1 MIIKS
6 FFYASQLSQPMKYIY
21 NLLFLLSFS
30 ITSFAGTIK
39 GFVTDSKT
47 GEPLV
52 GATVMLEKTKF
63 GSSVNL
69 DGSFEI
75 KGVPIGNYTC
85 KIQYVG
91 YSPISKP
98 VTIINAQTI
107 VKLDFGL
114 VENYNELSEVIV
126 AATADKESDNSAR
139 KSEQKSDNVVNII
152 SAKTIQ
158 LLPDITVGNI
168 LQRISGVSVVR
179 NSSGD
184 GQYAVI
190 RGMDKRYNYTSVN
203 GVKIPSPD
211 NKNRYV
217 PMDIFPADLLERLEV
232 VKALTPN
239 MEGDAI
245 GGAMNMVMKSVPDY
259 LIFSATASGGYSQL
273 FSIQPFSGFSA
284 SNVNFQSPSE
294 IKGNLY
300 AAKPSDFSVQHLQYK
315 DIPTPINGL
324 LSLSVGNRVLNHKL
338 GFLFGGSYQH
348 TYRGSN
354 SLFFSL
360 NGQPSPDPTP
370 NSPLIESVQIRKYSN
385 EQARLGLNLKFDY
398 AFNKN
403 NRLSL
408 YNLFMQL
415 DDWQHRQILTNQL
428 TLVGDVGN
436 NDRSVF
442 RRQNIYNSTLQGD
455 HNLGKTLKL
464 NWSAVYSLATSK
476 TPDWMDQSV
485 TSRTSQDI
493 DGKINSSAK
502 YIDNVN
508 HIWTRNDDKDLT
520 GYLNLT
526 YNLNKKIEIS
536 TGGMYRDKDR
546 SNFYNSYQLA
556 TVLPGGDRQIYTSI
570 EKTILSFRPE
580 SYAYADST
588 NANNYTAKEQIT
600 AGYVQGKINVLK
612 MQMVGG
618 VRVENTNQSYVSQ
631 LPVTATGK
639 TGNISYLDILPSLHL
654 RYALSSRENIR
665 LSYFKGI
672 SRPGYFEIVPA
683 TFPGEYFNESGNYNL
698 KHTVAD
704 NIDIRY
710 EMFPKGSEQ
719 LLIGAFFKN
728 IHNPIEYGFAQFGNA
743 TYVYTP
749 LNFGT
754 ATNFGAEIVFTKYF
768 KNFGISGN
776 YTYTNS
782 NITTTKRVY
791 GRDQSGNIINS
802 SGSQTRPLQGQS
814 DHIGNVSLIYKNAN
828 KGLDAQLSW
837 VYTGQRINIVSPYLG
852 LDYWQRGTSQLDFS
866 AEKKFGN
873 THFSVFAKL
882 TNLLNNPIIVEVL
895 KPNTSQ
901 NLPDQS
907 DPNRITVQKDVLQ
920 QSYLFGIRYKR

>member
-1 MIIKS
+1 MKII
-6 FFYASQLSQPMKYIY
+6 YCLI
-21 NLLFLLSFS
+21 FLLSFS
-30 ITSFAGTIK
+30 ITTFAGTIK

-52 GATVMLEKTKF
+52 GATVILEKTKF

-75 KGVPIGNYTC
+75 KGVPAGNYNC

-91 YSPISKP
+91 YAAISKS
-98 VTIINAQTI
+98 VSISNAQTLL
-107 VKLDFGL
+107 KLDFTL
-114 VENYNELSEVIV
+114 VENLNELQEIIV
-126 AATADKESDNSAR
+126 AASADKETDNSAR

-168 LQRISGVSVVR
+168 LQRVSGVSVVR

-190 RGMDKRYNYTSVN
+190 RGMDKRYNYTSIN

-259 LIFSATASGGYSQL
+259 LTLSATASGGYSQL
-273 FSIQPFSGFSA
+273 FSTQPFSGFSS
-284 SNVNFQSPSE
+284 SNVNFKSPSE
-294 IKGNLY
+294 INGNLIP
-300 AAKPSDFSVQHLQYK
+300 AKVSDFSVQHLQYK
-315 DIPTPINGL
+315 DVPTPINGL
-324 LSLSVGNRVLNHKL
+324 LSLSVGNRLFNHKL
-338 GFLFGGSYQH
+338 CFLFGGSYQH
-348 TYRGSN
+348 TYRGS
-354 SLFFSL
+354 SSSFFSL
-360 NGQPSPDPTP
+360 NGQPSPDPVP
-370 NSPLIESVQIRKYSN
+370 NSPLIETVQLRKYSN

-455 HNLGKTLKL
+455 HNLTNKLKL
-464 NWSAVYSLATSK
+464 NWSAVYSLAKSQ

-485 TSRTSQDI
+485 TSRTSQGT
-493 DGKINSSAK
+493 DGKIISSAR

-508 HIWTRNDDKDLT
+508 HIWTHNEDKDLT

-536 TGGMYRDKDR
+536 AGGMYRDKDR
-546 SNFYNSYQLA
+546 SNFFNSYQLA
-556 TVLPGGDRQIYTSI
+556 TVLPGGDRQIFTSI
-570 EKTILSFRPE
+570 DKTTFSFRPE
-580 SYAYADST
+580 SYAFADST

-600 AGYVQGKINVLK
+600 AGYLQGKVNISK
-612 MQMVGG
+612 MQIVGG

-639 TGNISYLDILPSLHL
+639 TGNISYMDILPSVHL
-654 RYALSSRENIR
+654 KYALSPKENIR

-710 EMFPKGSEQ
+710 ELFPKGSEQ
-719 LLIGAFFKN
+719 FLIGAFFKN
-728 IHNPIEYGFAQFGNA
+728 IQNPIEYGFGQFGNA
-743 TYVYTP
+743 TFVYTP

-782 NITTTKRVY
+782 NITTTKRIY
-791 GRDQSGNIINS
+791 GRDQSGSIVNS
-802 SGSQTRPLQGQS
+802 SGSQSRPLQGQS

-866 AEKKFGN
+866 AEKKIGS

-895 KPNTSQ
+895 KPNTNQ

-907 DPNRITVQKDVLQ
+907 DPNRITVQKDIIQ

>member
-1 MIIKS
+1 
-6 FFYASQLSQPMKYIY
+6 MKHLYG
-21 NLLFLLSFS
+21 LLFLLSFS
-30 ITSFAGTIK
+30 ITSFAGNLK
-39 GFVTDSKT
+39 GFVLDSKS

-52 GATVMLEKTKF
+52 GASIIIENTKF
-63 GSSVNL
+63 GTSVNL

-75 KGVPIGNYTC
+75 KGIPAGNYVC
-85 KIQYVG
+85 KIQYIG
-91 YSPISKP
+91 YAVERKSF
-98 VTIINAQTI
+98 TIKENQAI
-107 VKLDFGL
+107 VKLDFKL
-114 VENYNELSEVIV
+114 NESFNELNEIIV
-126 AATADKESDNSAR
+126 SASADKETDNSAR

-168 LQRISGVSVVR
+168 LQRVSGVSVVR

-259 LIFSATASGGYSQL
+259 LTLSATASGGYSQL
-273 FSIQPFSGFSA
+273 FSTQPFSGFSS
-284 SNVNFQSPSE
+284 SNVNFKSPSE
-294 IKGNLY
+294 ISGNLIP
-300 AAKPSDFSVQHLQYK
+300 AKVSDFSVQHLQYK
-315 DIPTPINGL
+315 DVPNPINGL
-324 LSLSVGNRVLNHKL
+324 LSLSVGNRFFNHKL

-354 SLFFSL
+354 SSFFSL
-360 NGQPSPDPTP
+360 NGQPSPDPVP
-370 NSPLIESVQIRKYSN
+370 NSPLIESIQLRKYSN
-385 EQARLGLNLKFDY
+385 EQARTGLNLKFDY
-398 AFNKN
+398 VFNKN

-415 DDWQHRQILTNQL
+415 DDWQHRQVLTNQL

-455 HNLGKTLKL
+455 HNLGNKLKL
-464 NWSAVYSLATSK
+464 NWSAVYSLAKSQ
-476 TPDWMDQSV
+476 TPDWTDQSV
-485 TSRTSQDI
+485 TSRTSQGV
-493 DGKINSSAK
+493 DGQITSSAK
-502 YIDNVN
+502 YIDNVR
-508 HIWTRNDDKDLT
+508 HIWTHNEDRDLT
-520 GYLNLT
+520 GYVNLT
-526 YNLNKKIEIS
+526 YNLNAKIELS

-546 SNFYNSYQLA
+546 NNFYNQYELA

-570 EKTILSFRPE
+570 EKTIFSFRPE

-600 AGYVQGKINVLK
+600 AGYVQGKINVSK
-612 MQMVGG
+612 MQIVGG
-618 VRVENTNQSYVSQ
+618 VRVENTNQSYKSQ
-631 LPVTATGK
+631 LPETATGK
-639 TGNISYLDILPSLHL
+639 NGNISYIDILPSLHL
-654 RYALSSRENIR
+654 KYALSARENIR

-698 KHTVAD
+698 KHTQAD

-710 EMFPKGSEQ
+710 EMFPKGNEQ

-728 IHNPIEYGFAQFGNA
+728 IQNPIEYGFAQFGNA

-782 NITTTKRVY
+782 NITTTKKVY
-791 GRDQSGNIINS
+791 GRNPSGSIENS
-802 SGSQTRPLQGQS
+802 SGTQSRPLQGQS

-895 KPNTSQ
+895 KPNTNQ

>member
-1 MIIKS
+1 
-6 FFYASQLSQPMKYIY
+6 MKHLYS
-21 NLLFLLSFS
+21 LLFLLTFS
-30 ITSFAGTIK
+30 ITSFAGNLK
-39 GFVTDSKT
+39 GFVLDSKS

-52 GATVMLEKTKF
+52 GASVIIENTKF
-63 GSSVNL
+63 GTSVNL

-75 KGVPIGNYTC
+75 RSIPSGNYVC

-91 YSPISKP
+91 YSLERKNF
-98 VTIINAQTI
+98 TIKENQAI
-107 VKLDFGL
+107 VKLDFKL
-114 VENYNELSEVIV
+114 NESFNELNEIIV
-126 AATADKESDNSAR
+126 SASADKETDNSAR

-168 LQRISGVSVVR
+168 LQRVSGVSVVR

-259 LIFSATASGGYSQL
+259 LTFSATASGGYSQL
-273 FSIQPFSGFSA
+273 FSSQPFSGFSS
-284 SNVNFQSPSE
+284 SNVDFKSPSE
-294 IKGNLY
+294 ISGNLIP
-300 AAKPSDFSVQHLQYK
+300 AKVSDFSVQHLQYK
-315 DIPTPINGL
+315 DVPNPINGL
-324 LSLSVGNRVLNHKL
+324 LSLSVGNRFFNHKL

-354 SLFFSL
+354 SSFFSL
-360 NGQPSPDPTP
+360 NGQPSPDPVP
-370 NSPLIESVQIRKYSN
+370 NSPLIESIQLRKYSN
-385 EQARLGLNLKFDY
+385 EQSRTGLNLKFDY

-415 DDWQHRQILTNQL
+415 DDWQHRQVLTNQL

-455 HNLGKTLKL
+455 HNLTSKLKL
-464 NWSAVYSLATSK
+464 NWSAVYSLAKSQ
-476 TPDWMDQSV
+476 TPDWTDQSV
-485 TSRTSQDI
+485 TSRTSQGV
-493 DGKINSSAK
+493 DGQITSSAK
-502 YIDNVN
+502 YIDNVR
-508 HIWTRNDDKDLT
+508 HIWTHNEDRDLT
-520 GYLNLT
+520 GYINLT
-526 YNLNKKIEIS
+526 YNLNAKIEFAA
-536 TGGMYRDKDR
+536 GGMYRDKDR
-546 SNFYNSYQLA
+546 NNFYNQYELA
-556 TVLPGGDRQIYTSI
+556 TVLAGGERQIYTSI
-570 EKTILSFRPE
+570 EKTIFSFRPE

-588 NANNYTAKEQIT
+588 NANNYTAKKQIT
-600 AGYVQGKINVLK
+600 AGYVQGKVNVSK
-612 MQMVGG
+612 MQIVGG
-618 VRVENTNQSYVSQ
+618 VRLENTNQSYVSQ

-639 TGNISYLDILPSLHL
+639 TGNISYMDILPSVHL
-654 RYALSSRENIR
+654 KYALSPKENIR

-683 TFPGEYFNESGNYNL
+683 TFPGEYFNEAGNYNL

-710 EMFPKGSEQ
+710 EMFPKGNEQ

-728 IHNPIEYGFAQFGNA
+728 IQNPIEYGFAQFGNA

-782 NITTTKRVY
+782 NITTTKKVY
-791 GRDQSGNIINS
+791 GRNPSGSIENS
-802 SGSQTRPLQGQS
+802 SATQSRPLQGQS

-837 VYTGQRINIVSPYLG
+837 VYTGQRINIVSPYLE

-895 KPNTSQ
+895 KPNTNQ

>member
-1 MIIKS
+1 MKHIYIFLILLTFS
-6 FFYASQLSQPMKYIY
+6 LS
-21 NLLFLLSFS
+21 SV
-30 ITSFAGTIK
+30 AGTIK

-52 GATVMLEKTKF
+52 GATVILEKTKY

-75 KGVPIGNYTC
+75 KGLPAGNYIC
-85 KIQYVG
+85 KIQYIG
-91 YSPISKP
+91 YSVDRKIFSIKD
-98 VTIINAQTI
+98 NQAI
-107 VKLDFGL
+107 VKLDFRL
-114 VENYNELSEVIV
+114 SENANELQEIV
-126 AATADKESDNSAR
+126 VAGSADKETDNSAR

-168 LQRISGVSVVR
+168 LQRVSGVSVVR
-179 NSSGD
+179 NSTGD

-190 RGMDKRYNYTSVN
+190 RGMDKRYNYTSIN

-259 LIFSATASGGYSQL
+259 LTLSATASGGYSQL
-273 FSIQPFSGFSA
+273 FNSQDFSGFST
-284 SNVNFQSPSE
+284 SNVNFKSPAE
-294 IKGNLY
+294 IYGNLTP
-300 AAKPSDFSVQHLQYK
+300 AKVTDFSVQNLQYSK
-315 DIPTPINGL
+315 VANPINGL
-324 LSLSVGNRVLNHKL
+324 LSLSVGNRIFNHKL

-370 NSPLIESVQIRKYSN
+370 NTALIESVQQRVYSN

-403 NRLSL
+403 NKLSL

-415 DDWQHRQILTNQL
+415 DDWQHRHILTNQL

-436 NDRSVF
+436 NDRSMF
-442 RRQNIYNSTLQGD
+442 RRQNIYNTTLQGD
-455 HNLGKTLKL
+455 HNLTGKLKL

-476 TPDWMDQSV
+476 TPDWTDQSL
-485 TSRTSQDI
+485 TYRTSQGA
-493 DGKINSSAK
+493 DGKIAQSAT
-502 YIDNVN
+502 YIDNVS
-508 HIWTRNDDKDLT
+508 HIWTHNEDKDLT

-526 YNLNKKIEIS
+526 YNLNSHIEFAS
-536 TGGMYRDKDR
+536 GGMYRNKDR
-546 SNFYNSYQLA
+546 SNYYNNYTLA
-556 TVLPGGDRQIYTSI
+556 TVLPGGDRQIFKGI
-570 EKTILSFRPE
+570 EKTIFTFRPE

-588 NANNYTAKEQIT
+588 NANNYTAKEQIS
-600 AGYVQGKINVLK
+600 AGYIQGKLNTQKWQIL
-612 MQMVGG
+612 GG
-618 VRVENTNQSYVSQ
+618 VRVESTNQSYVSQ

-639 TGNISYLDILPSLHL
+639 MGNISYMDVLPSLHL
-654 RYALSSRENIR
+654 KYKLSGTQNLR

-683 TFPGEYFNESGNYNL
+683 SFPGEYFNESGNYNL
-698 KHTVAD
+698 KHTIAD

-710 EMFPKGSEQ
+710 EAFPKGNEQ

-728 IHNPIEYGFAQFGNA
+728 IKNPIEYGFSQFGNN
-743 TYVYTP
+743 TFVYTP

-768 KNFGISGN
+768 KNIGFSGN

-782 NITTTKRVY
+782 SITTTKRVY
-791 GRDQSGNIINS
+791 GRDANGSIVNS
-802 SGSQTRPLQGQS
+802 ESSQTRPLQGQS
-814 DHIGNVSLIYKNAN
+814 DHIANFSLIYKNAT

-837 VYTGQRINIVSPYLG
+837 VYTGQRINIVSAYLG
-852 LDYWQRGTSQLDFS
+852 LDYWQRGTSQVDFS
-866 AEKKFGN
+866 AEKKFRN
-873 THFSVFAKL
+873 THFSVFMKL

-895 KPNTSQ
+895 KPNISQ
-901 NLPDQS
+901 NLPDQT
-907 DPNRITVQKDVLQ
+907 DPNRILVQKDILQ
-920 QSYLFGIRYKR
+920 KGYLFGIRYKR